1 MNRTLLTIA
10 IPTYKRAVYL
20 KQAIQ
25 SAINQENAE
34 INYNIIV
41 VNNDPET
48 DMEYFEKE
56 FSDAPIRIDF
66 YTNETN
72 LGMLGNVNKCVEL
85 AEGKYIAFLHDDDLL
100 LPNYIQ
106 SIQESI
112 QSGEEV
118 SCLIPTRYLL
128 FETTDNE
135 QRVNLEK
142 KRRTKR
148 NIINVMT
155 LGYLFHKNVT
165 EIKPVDNVF
174 SWQNCYGAP
183 SCGVVFNKSSIKKHG
198 LFFPEGTLSW
208 DYYSFLHLNEKEKMY
223 ILHKPVSVYRMT
235 TGLSLKPQTQLDFYE
250 SYDAVKNR
258 FKNNKLTKK
267 FISKYNIEISY
278 LNATVLGS
286 EGKVLAKNKNHKI
299 VEKYPNKVKYLVF
312 MLKRLL
318 YYSWHNLDVEIP
330 LSKKGYKTLRKM
342 NVIK

>member
-25 SAINQENAE
+25 SAINQENVE
-34 INYNIIV
+34 IKYNIIV

-48 DMEYFEKE
+48 DMQSFKTE
-56 FSDAPIRIDF
+56 FSDAPIKIDF

-72 LGMLGNVNKCVEL
+72 LGMLGNVNRCVEL
-85 AEGKYIAFLHDDDLL
+85 SKGTYIAFLHDDDLL

-106 SIQESI
+106 TVQEII
-112 QSGEEV
+112 QSEEV
-118 SCLIPTRYLL
+118 SCLIPERYLL
-128 FETTDNE
+128 FETTNNE

-142 KRRTKR
+142 KKR
-148 NIINVMT
+148 IKRSVINILT
-155 LGYLFHKNVT
+155 LGCLFQKSIS
-165 EIKPVDNVF
+165 EIKPIDNVF

-235 TGLSLKPQTQLDFYE
+235 TGLSLKPQTQLDFFE
-250 SYDAVKNR
+250 SYEVVKNR
-258 FKNNKLTKK
+258 FGNNKLTEK
-267 FISKYNIEISY
+267 FISKYNSEISY
-278 LNATVLGS
+278 LNATVLGR
-286 EGKVLAKNKNHKI
+286 EGKDLAKNKNYKI
-299 VEKYPNKVKYLVF
+299 VDRYPSKVKYLAF

-330 LSKKGYKTLRKM
+330 LDKNGYKTLKKM